1 MAPCKE
7 GSCMWLQEQLESCH
21 YWFFVTTGK
30 ASYQLATTTAQCQ
43 LSPFFFTPL
52 FTDCLCLSLS
62 LSQLV
67 RVTIKG
73 NMNVLRVCSSLICI
87 ESLTI
92 RLLSVSVP
100 PYLPIFPISAFLFSS
115 FCFRPRNMTYFCTQP
130 SKGNF
135 H

>member
-1 MAPCKE
+1 MGRGLLGP
-7 GSCMWLQEQLESCH
+7 LQGRKLHVAARTTRELPLLVFCYNWQSELPTCH
-21 YWFFVTTGK
+21 NDSTMPVTP
-30 ASYQLATTTAQCQ
+30 
-43 LSPFFFTPL
+43 PFLFTPL
-52 FTDCLCLSLS
+52 YRLS

-100 PYLPIFPISAFLFSS
+100 PYLPLFRLSALLFCS
-115 FCFRPRNMTYFCTQP
+115 FCFRPRNMTYFCTHP